1 MGPLELQMYV
11 WAITWLLLVVIVA
24 VAFFN
29 TED

>member
-1 MGPLELQMYV
+1 MGPLESQMYI
-11 WAITWLLLVVIVA
+11 WAITWLVLAVMVA

>member
-1 MGPLELQMYV
+1 MGPLESQMYI
-11 WAITWLLLVVIVA
+11 WAITWLMLAVMVA

>member
-1 MGPLELQMYV
+1 MGPLESQMYI
-11 WAITWLLLVVIVA
+11 WAFTWLVLVVMVA

>member
-1 MGPLELQMYV
+1 MGPLESQMYV
-11 WAITWLLLVVIVA
+11 WAFSWLVLVVIVA

>member
-1 MGPLELQMYV
+1 MGPLESQMYI
-11 WAITWLLLVVIVA
+11 WAFTWLVLAVMVA